1 MLTSFR
7 DLDFYRDSY
16 QLALEIHELTLE
28 FPTFERMELGG
39 QMRRSSKGIPQNIA
53 EGWGRRELEK
63 EFRRFLLIAIGICD
77 EMQVHLDFCRDLKYI
92 SLESHQGFLDR
103 YQSVA
108 KRATAFRIRWERH

>member
-16 QLALEIHELTLE
+16 QLALDIHELTLT
-28 FPTFERMELGG
+28 FPVFERNELGG

-63 EFRRFLLIAIGICD
+63 EFKRFLLIAIGSCD
-77 EMQVHLDFCRDLKYI
+77 EMQCHLDFCRDLKYI
-92 SLESHQGFLDR
+92 TVDAHDDLVTR

-108 KRATAFRIRWERH
+108 KRATAFRLRWERH